1 MRLLIA
7 SIVSLMM
14 VPAASA
20 ADMKASFD
28 WGPTKKCFDA
38 KSPPIK
44 LSAVPEGTVQ
54 LDIRMTDQ
62 NAPEFR
68 HGGGKIAYS
77 GENSLPYGA
86 FSYKGPCPPSGKH
99 KYRFT
104 VKALDA
110 KGKTLAKA
118 TADRMFP

>member
-7 SIVSLMM
+7 SMMSLVMVS
-14 VPAASA
+14 AASA
-20 ADMKASFD
+20 TDMKVSFE
-28 WGPTKKCFDA
+28 WGRTKKCFDA

-44 LSAVPEGTVQ
+44 LSVVPEGTAQ

-62 NAPEFR
+62 NAPDFR
-68 HGGGKIAYS
+68 HGGGKVAYS
-77 GENSLPYGA
+77 GQASLPYGA

-99 KYRFT
+99 KYRFA
-104 VKALDA
+104 VKALDG